1 MRRKCDLVRGLTATL
16 LVGITLLAIS
26 ACGDD
31 KSGDSANNGG
41 PNTGPTVPLELQP
54 QPEVVQE
61 LDEELTVA
69 FEGVIRVAT
78 ADLLF
83 SPNQLTMTA
92 GETVVVRVTNSDT
105 VAHNLRIA
113 GLDGQY
119 DTEDDALTVPETIGA
134 GETGELNFSPQAK
147 GEYTFRCDFHPGSM
161 GGQVVVR

>member
-1 MRRKCDLVRGLTATL
+1 MTL
-16 LVGITLLAIS
+16 LVVG

-31 KSGDSANNGG
+31 KPEDGANNGG
-41 PNTGPTVPLELQP
+41 PDLGPTIPLELQP

-69 FEGVIRVAT
+69 FEGVIQVAT

-92 GETVVVRVTNSDT
+92 GETILVRVSNSDT
-105 VAHNLRIA
+105 VPHNLRIA

-119 DTEDDALTVPETIGA
+119 DTEDDAVTVPETIGG
-134 GETGELNFSPQAK
+134 GESGELNFAPQPK